1 MDSEGGREG
10 GMESRT
16 DLSQSPETEPIKRPP
31 LIDANGQA
39 VDKGEGERDGEDG
52 AKWGDDGPV
61 GHPNEEEDDGEG
73 DTNHGREGGE
83 DGAHLMERRGR

>member
-52 AKWGDDGPV
+52 AKRGDD
-61 GHPNEEEDDGEG
+61 
-73 DTNHGREGGE
+73 
-83 DGAHLMERRGR
+83 